1 LTAARSL
8 SPQPLSALLKAVE
21 REVAPS
27 KKIAKINKIT
37 TASPALGH
45 LWGYFNT
52 NIVYVAA
59 SYLGDAVAA
68 VL

>member
-1 LTAARSL
+1 L

-21 REVAPS
+21 KEVAPA
-27 KKIAKINKIT
+27 KKIAKINKLAT
-37 TASPALGH
+37 TSPKALGH

-59 SYLGDAVAA
+59 SYLGNAVAA

>member
-1 LTAARSL
+1 
-8 SPQPLSALLKAVE
+8 VE
-21 REVAPS
+21 KEVAPA
-27 KKIAKINKIT
+27 KKIAKINKLAT
-37 TASPALGH
+37 TSPKALGH

-59 SYLGDAVAA
+59 SYLGNAVAA

>member
-1 LTAARSL
+1 M
-8 SPQPLSALLKAVE
+8 SPQSLSALLKAVE
-21 REVAPS
+21 REVAPA
-27 KKIAKINKIT
+27 KKIAKINIA